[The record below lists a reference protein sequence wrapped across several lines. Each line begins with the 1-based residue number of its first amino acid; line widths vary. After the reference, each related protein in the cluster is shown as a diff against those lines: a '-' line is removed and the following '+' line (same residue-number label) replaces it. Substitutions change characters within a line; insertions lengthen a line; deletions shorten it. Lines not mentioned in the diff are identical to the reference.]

1 LDESLGAQDF
11 TGDTTE
17 CKTCR
22 MTICCASLLSR
33 EQHVK
38 VLHIRVISAA
48 FAVCLFFQASAANA
62 DVDIE
67 AWTESI
73 QAESDINA
81 LAWLYLDL
89 SIRLNPPTGG
99 ALGIHGTPDN
109 PHAFDDHL
117 GDVSPAGW
125 DASYR
130 GNFAFLDRLNAIDAS
145 ELERADQI
153 DLHILK
159 NDVEASLLRTTKLG
173 QMTDP
178 STYVSGIGGAFSD
191 LVLRD
196 YAPVE
201 QRLRSFGSRCT
212 ETGAYLQ
219 HARTALLPASVQLTA
234 VQKQTTVGRL
244 QGMVGDSSLFKKAL
258 PELIEASQLDEKEAS
273 KILDE
278 CAAAVQEIEA
288 FTIWFEEN
296 IVPRPDSDWRLGKEL
311 YEQKYALVQDYPL
324 TPDQLL
330 AEAEAALETASGEIV
345 ALAREIH
352 DGYLAEG
359 ITAGT
364 VKPAAKLDDG
374 QVVRDIFVELSED
387 RSTPESLITDS
398 YALADAIVGFVQ
410 EKNLLD
416 LPPTSKLRIEDIPA
430 HLQGYAVAMITTAPP
445 FEPELESV
453 WFWDLQ
459 MLSSSE
465 DFLKEY
471 NRPALALVYIHE
483 GVPGHFVQLEYSNRF
498 ERVVPKVF
506 GNGPMIEGWATY
518 IATQLVEEGFT
529 IYPNEP
535 YGHELQRITDRKLM
549 LRTIMNTIIDIRL
562 HTTDWPEEEAVKMM
576 IEQGFQ
582 ERSEAEGKLNRVKMS
597 SVQLTSYFAGYH
609 AIVGILEEYKALKGD
624 AFSYKDFNER
634 LVGAGS
640 PPFFAIR
647 EFMLAD

>member
-1 LDESLGAQDF
+1 
-11 TGDTTE
+11 
-17 CKTCR
+17 
-22 MTICCASLLSR
+22 MTICCASLFSR

-38 VLHIRVISAA
+38 LLQSRVAA
-48 FAVCLFFQASAANA
+48 AAIAVSLLLQASAANA

-81 LAWLYLDL
+81 LAWLYLNL
-89 SIRLNPPTGG
+89 SIRINPPTGG
-99 ALGIHGTPDN
+99 ALGIHGTPEN

-117 GDVSPAGW
+117 DDVSPSGW

-130 GNFAFLDRLNAIDAS
+130 GNLAFLNRLNAIDDS
-145 ELERADQI
+145 ELSRADQI

-159 NDVEASLLRTTKLG
+159 NDVETSLLQSTQLG
-173 QMTDP
+173 EMTNP
-178 STYVSGIGGAFSD
+178 LTYVSGLGGAFSD

-201 QRLRSFGSRCT
+201 QRLRSFGSRCG

-219 HARTALLPASVQLTA
+219 HARTALLPASVQPTA
-234 VQKQTTVGRL
+234 VQKQSAVGRL
-244 QGMVGDSSLFKKAL
+244 KGTVGDSGLFKKAL

-273 KILDE
+273 DILKI
-278 CAAAVQEIEA
+278 CAEAVQQIEA
-288 FTIWFEEN
+288 FTTWFEEN

-330 AEAEAALETASGEIV
+330 AEAEAALKTTSGEIV
-345 ALAREIH
+345 ALAQEIH

-387 RSTPESLITDS
+387 RSTSESLIADS
-398 YALADAIVGFVQ
+398 YALADAIVGFVE

-498 ERVVPKVF
+498 ERIVPKVF

-529 IYPNEP
+529 IYPNKP
-535 YGHELQRITDRKLM
+535 YGHELQQITDRKLM

-562 HTTDWPEEEAVKMM
+562 HTSDWPEEEAVKMM

-609 AIVGILEEYKALKGD
+609 AIVGILAEYKALKGD

-647 EFMLAD
+647 EFMLAED